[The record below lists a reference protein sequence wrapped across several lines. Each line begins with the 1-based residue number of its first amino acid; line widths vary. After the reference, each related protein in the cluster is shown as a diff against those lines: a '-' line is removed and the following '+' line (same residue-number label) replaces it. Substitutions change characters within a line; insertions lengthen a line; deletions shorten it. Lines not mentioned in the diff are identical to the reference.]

1 MAMTER
7 YPKSVAERIRQG
19 LLEGIAQLRGEL
31 PMRRWVVTFPDSAPK
46 RTATQIVALRKALN
60 MPQFAFAEVL
70 NVSVKTV
77 QAWEQG
83 VRRPDGA
90 ALRLLQI
97 LAEFPQVME
106 HVPAMRYSRKLVTR
120 GETAQGQP
128 RRRKRVA

>member
-1 MAMTER
+1 MTSERPRLFERLKSALEEGIRTLDAGTARTWEVTAPIPARKRTPARIRALREALAMT
-7 YPKSVAERIRQG
+7 
-19 LLEGIAQLRGEL
+19 QL
-31 PMRRWVVTFPDSAPK
+31 D
-46 RTATQIVALRKALN
+46 
-60 MPQFAFAEVL
+60 FAAAL
-70 NVSVKTV
+70 NVSIKTV

-83 VRRPDGA
+83 VRKPDGA